1 MLLIQA
7 IGELEEK
14 IEKAGLTIKI
24 NCEEET
30 NIYADGR
37 HMWRILEN
45 LISNIIKYSMPNSRV
60 YVDIFK
66 MDDMGVLIIK
76 NISASSID
84 ITPEQ
89 LMDRFVRG
97 DVSRTTEGSGLGL
110 SIAKSLSEIQNGKFE
125 INIDGDLFKAIVMM
139 PIWIEED
146 TEEIEQTTE

>member
-7 IGELEEK
+7 MGELEEK
-14 IEKAGLTIKI
+14 IEKAGLIVKI

-30 NIYADGR
+30 NVYADGR

-45 LISNIIKYSMPNSRV
+45 LISNVIKYAMPNSRV

-76 NISASSID
+76 NISAASID
-84 ITPEQ
+84 VTPDQ
-89 LMDRFVRG
+89 LLDRFVRG

-110 SIAKSLSEIQNGKFE
+110 SIAKSLSEIQDGSFE

-139 PIWIEED
+139 PIWS
-146 TEEIEQTTE
+146 TTLS